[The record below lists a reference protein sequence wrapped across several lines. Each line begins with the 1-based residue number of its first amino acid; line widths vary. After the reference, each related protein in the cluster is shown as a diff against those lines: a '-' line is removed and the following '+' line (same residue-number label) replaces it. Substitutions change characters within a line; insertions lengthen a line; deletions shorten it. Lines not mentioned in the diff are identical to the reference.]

1 MLGYDNYATR
11 FESIMSPIGITNAN
25 YNAGGYPGGRYGAGS
40 AYGYAG
46 SYGMPGMVVDPLMN
60 QRTVDGVIA
69 KDEHRSN
76 YYGRPIAK
84 HIKDDNAPMVLGI
97 LGTALGTIALA
108 IAAKKFKGLKKPKPT
123 PNPTPNPAPAPAP
136 TPTST
141 PAPAPT
147 PAPTP
152 TPTPAPAPTPTPA
165 PTPAPVPAPTPAPVP
180 TPAPTPVPAPTPAA
194 INARTTTNSSLISPY
209 TTYAQTGRTSQPFV
223 KPVQP
228 VSYENAVAQQ
238 VAEDLAKFGEQKSLI
253 APYTAY
259 AKTGKA
265 SQPFVKPVKPLSAEE
280 VIAQEVAEN
289 LAKGNKES
297 LIAPYI
303 GKNAQNQ
310 RFIEAV
316 PPVSYENAVAQ
327 QVAEDLAKFG
337 EQKSL
342 IAPYTAY
349 AKTGKASQP
358 FVKPVKPLS
367 AEEVIA
373 QEVAEN
379 LAKGNKESLI
389 APFTKTGKIQTPIK
403 PVQPEVIDD
412 FAQYFAK
419 LPVAEQ
425 QKIYAEIAAT
435 GQLRSL
441 DRIAN
446 PNGVFSKLPEFKP
459 QA

>member
-136 TPTST
+136 TPTPTPTPT

-152 TPTPAPAPTPTPA
+152 TPTPAPAPTPAPVPT
-165 PTPAPVPAPTPAPVP
+165 PTPAPAPVP
-180 TPAPTPVPAPTPAA
+180 TPAPTPVPAPTPTA

-209 TTYAQTGRTSQPFV
+209 TTYAQTGRTSQPLV

-265 SQPFVKPVKPLSAEE
+265 SQPFVKPV
-280 VIAQEVAEN
+280 Q
-289 LAKGNKES
+289 
-297 LIAPYI
+297 
-303 GKNAQNQ
+303 
-310 RFIEAV
+310 
-316 PPVSYENAVAQ
+316 
-327 QVAEDLAKFG
+327 
-337 EQKSL
+337 
-342 IAPYTAY
+342 
-349 AKTGKASQP
+349 
-358 FVKPVKPLS
+358 PLS

>member
-1 MLGYDNYATR
+1 M
-11 FESIMSPIGITNAN
+11 
-25 YNAGGYPGGRYGAGS
+25 
-40 AYGYAG
+40 
-46 SYGMPGMVVDPLMN
+46 
-60 QRTVDGVIA
+60 
-69 KDEHRSN
+69 
-76 YYGRPIAK
+76 
-84 HIKDDNAPMVLGI
+84 
-97 LGTALGTIALA
+97 
-108 IAAKKFKGLKKPKPT
+108 
-123 PNPTPNPAPAPAP
+123 
-136 TPTST
+136 
-141 PAPAPT
+141 
-147 PAPTP
+147 
-152 TPTPAPAPTPTPA
+152 
-165 PTPAPVPAPTPAPVP
+165 
-180 TPAPTPVPAPTPAA
+180 
-194 INARTTTNSSLISPY
+194 ISPY

-265 SQPFVKPVKPLSAEE
+265 SQPFVK
-280 VIAQEVAEN
+280 Q
-289 LAKGNKES
+289 
-297 LIAPYI
+297 
-303 GKNAQNQ
+303 
-310 RFIEAV
+310 
-316 PPVSYENAVAQ
+316 
-327 QVAEDLAKFG
+327 
-337 EQKSL
+337 
-342 IAPYTAY
+342 
-349 AKTGKASQP
+349 
-358 FVKPVKPLS
+358 VKPLS